1 LLAPAEVVPVNIR
14 HSFLGFG
21 LAVGAASSAFAFAQE
36 PAAQPPAEQ
45 PGAALQKKPSV
56 IFRAFRDQYFE
67 GKFDVAAESLKDF
80 LAANPSDAE
89 LIDIEN
95 KYGATFLLG
104 LRNLKQWSDSPT
116 ANEAAKKALEELI
129 AKTQAATKKI
139 TQDPRRISALIRNLG
154 ASPEERAYAEI
165 ELRRSGAA
173 AAAPMIEI
181 LRSTNDLA
189 QRAGILGAV
198 TKLGAE
204 IIPPL
209 LASLDGLP
217 DDLKT
222 GVVNAFGSR
231 TDLLNLTGRADSDPT
246 PYLWYFAGLPDG
258 QAPTLRETSKRLLE
272 TLFGPIDRRR
282 PADELVTLAR
292 AFVEKKAQYL
302 GTDTATGRVRVWKWD
317 AGTNN
322 VRSEDVTPR
331 QADEWFGLRNLKW
344 AVERNP
350 ADDAT
355 KAAFVGYAAERAVEN
370 TNFGD
375 LATANPAVYA
385 LLAATPTSTLNDLLE
400 RAIREQRAPLA
411 FATVQALSA
420 RATKGASE
428 PTTRASGDLRP
439 ALLVRALDFPD
450 DRVQFAAAVALLRS
464 PPTSNHAAHSKVI
477 EVLKRAAAADPAPSG
492 SAKALLADPAAI
504 RSARVGEMFRQAGF
518 DVESVTT
525 TRDVLRRV
533 SAASDVDLIVLD
545 RHVHS
550 PMIRDFLTQLR
561 SIPSAKSIPVF
572 VVASSDQTK
581 PPAVEPLLV
590 RLALLIAATETEDV
604 KIPPAYAIDRRR
616 TEKDND
622 AMKADALAYRE
633 KTIEALFETRLGR
646 LKRLVAAANFPRS
659 EALDTRLLLRL
670 PQLTYAAMAAE
681 YPVTKESAPDAYRKF
696 ENLTKLIASQP
707 GLDKSV
713 ENLPLVDLIRLI
725 QQLEAVLTPEL
736 QKKFELLAS
745 RIDYQSL
752 ALPQDLPRDA
762 WLEDALTRDL
772 KQFSGVRV
780 IPEPYSST
788 AVEIEVKAADVP
800 PPVPAAQKAA
810 MVKSAIEWL
819 RKCAIGEVV
828 GYDVR
833 PAEGVLRAALRS
845 NDTAGPAIDALAR
858 IGTAESQQSLML
870 LAVTAS
876 RPVELRSHAADAAVR
891 HIQQFGKFAGDTN
904 VNAIVAGAKNETDP
918 ILNARLTVL
927 ANLIAGKSGDLADAI
942 KAFSPASVQPPAA
955 KPATPPMDPNA
966 PKDGGVKPA
975 TPPAGEPKN

>member
-1 LLAPAEVVPVNIR
+1 MNIR
-14 HSFLGFG
+14 LSFLGFG
-21 LAVGAASSAFAFAQE
+21 LAVGAASSSFAFGQE
-36 PAAQPPAEQ
+36 PAAQPPAGQ
-45 PGAALQKKPSV
+45 PGAVQKKPAV

-67 GKFDVAAESLKDF
+67 GKFDVAAETLKDF

-89 LIDIEN
+89 LIEIEN
-95 KYGATFLLG
+95 KYGPTFLLG
-104 LRNLKQWSDSPT
+104 LRNLNQWSDNPT
-116 ANEAAKKALEELI
+116 ANAAAKKALEDLI

-139 TQDPRRISALIRNLG
+139 TQDPKRITALIRNLG
-154 ASPEERAYAEI
+154 ASPEERTYAEI
-165 ELRRSGAA
+165 ELKRSGAA

-198 TKLGAE
+198 TKLGAD
-204 IIPPL
+204 IVPPL

-217 DDLKT
+217 DDLKA
-222 GVVNAFGSR
+222 GVVNAIGSR

-246 PYLWYFAGLPDG
+246 PYLWYFASLPDG
-258 QAPTLRETSKRLLE
+258 LTPTLRETSKRLLE

-282 PADELVTLAR
+282 PSDELVVLAR

-302 GTDTATGRVRVWKWD
+302 GTDTAAGRVKVWKWD
-317 AGTNN
+317 AATNN
-322 VRSEDVTPR
+322 VKSEDLLPR

-350 ADDAT
+350 SDET
-355 KAAFVGYAAERAVEN
+355 SKAAFVGYAAERAVEN
-370 TNFGD
+370 ANFAD
-375 LATANPAVYA
+375 LAIVNPAVFM
-385 LLAATPTSTLNDLLE
+385 LLAATPTSTVNDLLD
-400 RAIREQRAPLA
+400 RALREQRAALA
-411 FATVQALSA
+411 MAAVQALSA
-420 RATKGASE
+420 RAAKGAAE
-428 PTTRASGDLRP
+428 PTSRAGGVLRP

-464 PPTSNHAAHSKVI
+464 PANTNHGAHSKVI
-477 EVLKRAAAADPAPSG
+477 DVLKRAAAADPAPSG
-492 SAKALLADPAAI
+492 SAKALLADPAAL

-518 DVESVTT
+518 AVESVST

-533 SAASDVDLIVLD
+533 SAASDIDLIVLD
-545 RHVHS
+545 RHVNS

-604 KIPPAYAIDRRR
+604 KIPPAFAIDRRR

-622 AMKADALAYRE
+622 AMRADALAYRE
-633 KTIEALFETRLGR
+633 KTIEALFETRLAR

-659 EALDTRLLLRL
+659 ELLDTRLLLRL
-670 PQLTYAAMAAE
+670 PQLTYAALAAE
-681 YPVTKESAPDAYRKF
+681 YPVTKESAPEAYRKF

-713 ENLPLVDLIRLI
+713 ENLPLIDLVRLI

-736 QKKFELLAS
+736 QKKFEFLAS
-745 RIDYQSL
+745 RVDYKSL
-752 ALPQDLPRDA
+752 ALAHDTPRDA

-772 KQFSGVRV
+772 RQFAGVRV
-780 IPEPYSST
+780 VPEPYSAT
-788 AVEIEVKAADVP
+788 AVELEVKAADLP
-800 PPVPAAQKAA
+800 PPVPASLKAA

-819 RKCAIGEVV
+819 RKCAIGEVA

-833 PAEGVLRAALRS
+833 PAEGVLRAALHS
-845 NDTAGPAIDALAR
+845 DETASAAVDAVAR
-858 IGTAESQQSLML
+858 VGTAESQQSLMM

-876 RPVELRSHAADAAVR
+876 RPTDLRAKAADAAVR
-891 HIQQFGKFAGDTN
+891 HVQQFGKFAAATN
-904 VNAIVAGAKNETDP
+904 VNAIVAGAKNETNP
-918 ILNARLTVL
+918 TIKASLTVL
-927 ANLIAGKSGDLADAI
+927 ASLIAGKPGDLAEAI
-942 KAFSPASVQPPAA
+942 KVFSPASVMPPAA

-966 PKDGGVKPA
+966 PKEGGEKPP
-975 TPPAGEPKN
+975 TPPADGKKN

>member
-1 LLAPAEVVPVNIR
+1 MNIR
-14 HSFLGFG
+14 LSFLGFG
-21 LAVGAASSAFAFAQE
+21 LAVGAASSAIAFGQE
-36 PAAQPPAEQ
+36 PAAQPPAAQ
-45 PGAALQKKPSV
+45 PGDAAAVQKKPIV
-56 IFRAFRDQYFE
+56 IFRNFRDQYFE
-67 GKFDVAAESLKDF
+67 GKFDVAAETLKDF

-89 LIDIEN
+89 LIEIEN

-116 ANEAAKKALEELI
+116 ANDAAKKALEDLI

-139 TQDPRRISALIRNLG
+139 TQDPKRITALIRNLG
-154 ASPEERAYAEI
+154 ASPEERTYAEL
-165 ELRRSGAA
+165 ELRRSGAS

-198 TKLGAE
+198 TKLGADVV
-204 IIPPL
+204 PPL

-217 DDLKT
+217 DEMRA
-222 GVVNAFGSR
+222 GIVNAIGSR
-231 TDLLNLTGRADSDPT
+231 SDLLNLTGRADSDPT
-246 PYLWYFAGLPDG
+246 PYLWYFASLPDG
-258 QAPTLRETSKRLLE
+258 QAPTLRDTSKQLLE
-272 TLFGPIDRRR
+272 ALFGPIDRRR

-302 GTDTATGRVRVWKWD
+302 GTDTAAGRVRVWKWD
-317 AGTNN
+317 AVTNN
-322 VRSEDVTPR
+322 VKSEDLTPR

-350 ADDAT
+350 ANEAA

-370 TNFGD
+370 ANFAD
-375 LATANPAVYA
+375 LATANPAVFS
-385 LLAATPTSTLNDLLE
+385 LLAATPTATVNDLLE
-400 RAIREQRAPLA
+400 RALREQRAPLA
-411 FATVQALSA
+411 FAAVQALSV
-420 RATKGASE
+420 RASKGASE
-428 PTTRASGDLRP
+428 PTARASGDLRP

-464 PPTSNHAAHSKVI
+464 PNTGNHAAHSKI
-477 EVLKRAAAADPAPSG
+477 IDILKRAAAADPAPSG
-492 SAKALLADPAAI
+492 SARALLADPAAL

-518 DVESVTT
+518 DVESVST
-525 TRDVLRRV
+525 TRDILRRV
-533 SAASDVDLIVLD
+533 STASDVDLIILD
-545 RHVHS
+545 RHVNS

-590 RLALLIAATETEDV
+590 RLALLIAATETEEI
-604 KIPPAYAIDRRR
+604 KIPPAFVIDRRR

-633 KTIEALFETRLGR
+633 KTIEALFETRLAR
-646 LKRLVAAANFPRS
+646 LKRLVAASNFPRS
-659 EALDTRLLLRL
+659 EALDTRLLLRM
-670 PQLTYAAMAAE
+670 PQLTYAVMAAE
-681 YPVTKESAPDAYRKF
+681 FPVTKESAPEAHRKF
-696 ENLTKLIASQP
+696 ENLSKLIASQP

-725 QQLEAVLTPEL
+725 QQLESVLTPEL

-745 RIDYQSL
+745 RVDYRSL
-752 ALPQDLPRDA
+752 ALAQDTARDA

-772 KQFSGVRV
+772 KQFAGVRV
-780 IPEPYSST
+780 VPEPYSAT
-788 AVEIEVKAADVP
+788 AVELEVKAVDIP

-819 RKCAIGEVV
+819 RKCAIGEVA

-845 NDTAGPAIDALAR
+845 DETARPAVDAVAR

-876 RPVELRSHAADAAVR
+876 RPADLRAKAADAAIR
-891 HIQQFGKFAGDTN
+891 HVQQFGKFAAATN
-904 VNAIVAGAKNETDP
+904 VNAIVSGARNEKDAA
-918 ILNARLTVL
+918 LKARLIVL
-927 ANLIAGKSGDLADAI
+927 ANLIDGKAGDLADAI
-942 KAFSPASVQPPAA
+942 KAFSPASVEAPAS

-966 PKDGGVKPA
+966 PKEGTEKPA
-975 TPPAGEPKN
+975 TPPAGETKN